1 MEYSKKLINEKENGR
16 ELCVTC
22 LEYGGSILALA
33 IKNKNGTY
41 QRIGEN
47 DFPAHMKEI
56 HGFIEDLCDDA
67 ISRVDIKKV
76 NMLLMIPGI
85 LLDKDAAAVLRKAE
99 EFGRDT
105 VEFTLW

>member
-1 MEYSKKLINEKENGR
+1 MEYSKKLINEKENER
-16 ELCVTC
+16 ELCLTC

-56 HGFIEDLCDDA
+56 HGLIEDLCDDA

-76 NMLLMIPGI
+76 NMLLMIPGV
-85 LLDKDAAAVLRKAE
+85 LLDEDVEAVLEKSRR
-99 EFGRDT
+99 FGRDA
-105 VEFTLW
+105 VELTLW